1 MSAQSSPGTRTQKG
15 TRPVAAFFISFAASA
30 VLLGMLLVS
39 DRRVFELR
47 KARAEVIELDR
58 QIAAFQAEN
67 EELQA
72 AAEAARRH
80 DFPAEKAAREE
91 LNLVAPGD
99 LVLLYPAGRAHAQE
113 DSARAPGQALAARA
127 SGLTFCAA
135 SDNVRDPDAGWSSL
149 VARWAHNPKVA
160 SSNLA
165 PATKKIKG

>member
-1 MSAQSSPGTRTQKG
+1 MSAQPSPDIKPKPKG
-15 TRPVAAFFISFAASA
+15 TRPVMAFFISFAAST
-30 VLLGMLLVS
+30 VLLGLLLVS

-47 KARAEVIELDR
+47 KARVEVIELDR

-99 LVLLYPAGRAHAQE
+99 LVLLYPQG
-113 DSARAPGQALAARA
+113 
-127 SGLTFCAA
+127 GLT
-135 SDNVRDPDAGWSSL
+135 
-149 VARWAHNPKVA
+149 
-160 SSNLA
+160 
-165 PATKKIKG
+165 TKKTPPAPPVKR

>member
-1 MSAQSSPGTRTQKG
+1 MSAQPSSLRG
-15 TRPVAAFFISFAASA
+15 TRPVAAFFISLGAST

-67 EELQA
+67 EELQV

-99 LVLLYPAGRAHAQE
+99 VVLLYPQG
-113 DSARAPGQALAARA
+113 
-127 SGLTFCAA
+127 GLTTEKT
-135 SDNVRDPDAGWSSL
+135 P
-149 VARWAHNPKVA
+149 P
-160 SSNLA
+160 A
-165 PATKKIKG
+165 PPVKR